1 MDEKLKKLSEKKRQL
16 DQLRPLPPEQVK
28 NIQEWLDVEYTYTS
42 NAIEGSTLN
51 INEKTLVL

>member
-28 NIQEWLDVEYTYTS
+28 NIQDRGIS
-42 NAIEGSTLN
+42 QKIC
-51 INEKTLVL
+51 